1 MHTYKHIC
9 ISTCIHICTYALIY
23 FLSVLPA
30 SYRMTTRRRVLA
42 TRKALR
48 TSKVFRTFLIHFSS
62 ADYLSTFVHICFFT
76 ISTAK
81 VLCADFCSL
90 HGFFFFCIYTYTCT
104 QTYLHAYTRIRLHI
118 YIHIHLHTH
127 IHIHIHIH
135 SVNLVC
141 GETSSHQ
148 KLVWCIWVHV
158 YMLFPYLLHVYG
170 HMHEHVPTHAGT
182 VIDQDQNMLYK
193 YAGVNVS
200 WFLRHDSV
208 SS

>member
-23 FLSVLPA
+23 FLSVPPA

-90 HGFFFFCIYTYTCT
+90 HGFFFLHIYIYLYTNIPTCIYTYSF
-104 QTYLHAYTRIRLHI
+104 TYIYIYI
-118 YIHIHLHTH
+118 YIHIY
-127 IHIHIHIH
+127 IYIYI
-135 SVNLVC
+135 V
-141 GETSSHQ
+141 
-148 KLVWCIWVHV
+148 
-158 YMLFPYLLHVYG
+158 
-170 HMHEHVPTHAGT
+170 
-182 VIDQDQNMLYK
+182 
-193 YAGVNVS
+193 
-200 WFLRHDSV
+200 
-208 SS
+208 

>member
-1 MHTYKHIC
+1 
-9 ISTCIHICTYALIY
+9 
-23 FLSVLPA
+23 
-30 SYRMTTRRRVLA
+30 MTTRRRVLA

-90 HGFFFFCIYTYTCT
+90 HGFFSAYIHIPVHKHTYMHIHVFV
-104 QTYLHAYTRIRLHI
+104 YI
-118 YIHIHLHTH
+118 YIHIHL
-127 IHIHIHIH
+127 HIHIH

-148 KLVWCIWVHV
+148 KLLWCIWVHV

-193 YAGVNVS
+193 YAGVHVS

>member
-23 FLSVLPA
+23 FLSVPPA

-90 HGFFFFCIYTYTCT
+90 HGFFFCIYTYTCT

-118 YIHIHLHTH
+118 YTYTFTYTYTYTYTWCKF
-127 IHIHIHIH
+127 
-135 SVNLVC
+135 SMWWDKF
-141 GETSSHQ
+141 TSKISMVHMSACVYAFP
-148 KLVWCIWVHV
+148 LFITCIRAYAWTCS
-158 YMLFPYLLHVYG
+158 YTCRYSYWPRP
-170 HMHEHVPTHAGT
+170 EHV
-182 VIDQDQNMLYK
+182 V
-193 YAGVNVS
+193 
-200 WFLRHDSV
+200 
-208 SS
+208 